1 MVDCE
6 GGPSFLLG
14 VALASLQRVSVILT
28 LLLDLG
34 PFFFEQYVSDKIDYW
49 MSCVR
54 KLSVIVKVQS
64 LWLIVLSLI
73 VLLVSGRIFY
83 AYYLRNISD
92 FLQPLECTIIK
103 EVIPAV
109 SLEIC

>member
-14 VALASLQRVSVILT
+14 VALASLQRVSVILA
-28 LLLDLG
+28 LPLDLG

-64 LWLIVLSLI
+64 LWLIVLSLM

-83 AYYLRNISD
+83 AYYLISLISFSLLSVQSLRKL
-92 FLQPLECTIIK
+92 FLLFH
-103 EVIPAV
+103 
-109 SLEIC
+109 